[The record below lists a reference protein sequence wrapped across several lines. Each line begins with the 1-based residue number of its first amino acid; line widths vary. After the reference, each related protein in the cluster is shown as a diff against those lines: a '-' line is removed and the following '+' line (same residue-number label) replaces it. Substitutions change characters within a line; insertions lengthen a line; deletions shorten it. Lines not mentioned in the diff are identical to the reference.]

1 MLIVENPVKSPTF
14 GGYRV
19 LYHQKWG
26 QKSNKRVFWS
36 FGWSYHQ
43 PKHTQKILDKELNLR
58 WGMQLGSSPVKTL
71 GKWCFKCYLPPKL
84 SSPNCSA
91 LKLDVRTYLICMQR
105 KSRSWSTSNGTSAL
119 STCHGMTSIQN
130 HRASSEHQDAHH
142 LLHSTNIEYETK
154 VIIWRTK
161 IIQAYFLVADL
172 ISALR
177 K

>member
-1 MLIVENPVKSPTF
+1 MDDLGLSMVSLQAKPF
-14 GGYRV
+14 
-19 LYHQKWG
+19 W
-26 QKSNKRVFWS
+26 KRLSLDANVA
-36 FGWSYHQ
+36 GWAIWTMHERQ
-43 PKHTQKILDKELNLR
+43 N
-58 WGMQLGSSPVKTL
+58 L
-71 GKWCFKCYLPPKL
+71 GKWCFKCYLSPKL

-119 STCHGMTSIQN
+119 STCHGMMSIQN

-142 LLHSTNIEYETK
+142 LLQSTNIEYETK

-161 IIQAYFLVADL
+161 DIQAYFLVADL